1 MPKAGVVAGCYVMEG
16 KVTRNANIRVLRDG
30 MVIYEGKLSS
40 LKRFKDDVKEVQT
53 NFECGVGIEGFNDIK
68 EGDILETYTIED
80 VPREL

>member
-1 MPKAGVVAGCYVMEG
+1 MQIYGSSVTVWSSTKA
-16 KVTRNANIRVLRDG
+16 N
-30 MVIYEGKLSS
+30 SS